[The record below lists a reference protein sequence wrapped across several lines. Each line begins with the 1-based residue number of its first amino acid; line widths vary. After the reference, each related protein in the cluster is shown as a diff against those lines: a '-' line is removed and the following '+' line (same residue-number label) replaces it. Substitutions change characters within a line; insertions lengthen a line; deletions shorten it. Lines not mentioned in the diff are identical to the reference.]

1 MSFFSYYFSE
11 YLLIGKDFQRI
22 TIITPSNI
30 NSDSLIS
37 ANIHSCLIFIHLF
50 FKSQFII
57 GFFKS
62 ELKHCIWL
70 EYLLFL
76 PHFLKIIPPSF
87 YFLKCCLFV
96 EETVNSARCFIY
108 LFLAVL
114 VFVAA
119 QTCLTGEWRQRSR
132 RGAWLPVVMA
142 SLVEQTLGRQ
152 GFSSCSGRA
161 R

>member
-1 MSFFSYYFSE
+1 MRTHTHRPYTKLGKRLSRSPVSPSPSFGSHLHPANLVSSVAPTVCHVCVSVCTCVHGSILRESWASVSFFSYYFSE
-11 YLLIGKDFQRI
+11 YLLTGKDFQRI

-87 YFLKCCLFV
+87 NF
-96 EETVNSARCFIY
+96 
-108 LFLAVL
+108 
-114 VFVAA
+114 
-119 QTCLTGEWRQRSR
+119 
-132 RGAWLPVVMA
+132 
-142 SLVEQTLGRQ
+142 
-152 GFSSCSGRA
+152 
-161 R
+161 